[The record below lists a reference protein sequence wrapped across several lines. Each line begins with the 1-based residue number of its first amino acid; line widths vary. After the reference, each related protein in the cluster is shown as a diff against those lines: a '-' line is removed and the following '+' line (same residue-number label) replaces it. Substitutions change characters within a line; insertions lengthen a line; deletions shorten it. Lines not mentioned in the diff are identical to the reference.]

1 LISQYKKEV
10 FLTCFEDWI
19 NEVVAVK
26 ADGHNEAIPGMI
38 NEGFQHSMLANSD
51 FHKAMADALGETG
64 NTSLASYHV
73 IMSKVYRSFLAA

>member
-64 NTSLASYHV
+64 DTSLASYHV

>member
-1 LISQYKKEV
+1 MISRNRKEI
-10 FLTCFEDWI
+10 FLSSFEDWI